1 MGLNVLTTVPV
12 PSFTGKVLVQAFEN
26 TSSAKSNSNLCSA
39 VFHILLPELSNDQLM
54 VIFLHFATLAPKFTS
69 KDRAKYKEIMH
80 TSSMMLMAHMFKTGQ
95 QCNIT
100 GAKSSPDKNSK
111 LYSRHKL
118 LESLIKPLV
127 TGGSVKLSA
136 DSPIDQQLAF
146 KKNLILSLAVRT
158 QWARLLRSTLKYD
171 SDKLYETLKS
181 MNERTLSNIDSCR
194 RKSIHVPRSVRFTFT
209 QILKRACASRH
220 EDPESRP
227 SPSLVYP
234 SSYH

>member
-1 MGLNVLTTVPV
+1 
-12 PSFTGKVLVQAFEN
+12 
-26 TSSAKSNSNLCSA
+26 
-39 VFHILLPELSNDQLM
+39 M

-127 TGGSVKLSA
+127 AGGSVKLSA
-136 DSPIDQQLAF
+136 DSPIAQQLAF

-158 QWARLLRSTLKYD
+158 PWAHLLRSTLKYD
-171 SDKLYETLKS
+171 LAKPDKLYETYII
-181 MNERTLSNIDSCR
+181 EY
-194 RKSIHVPRSVRFTFT
+194 RFMQT
-209 QILKRACASRH
+209 Q
-220 EDPESRP
+220 
-227 SPSLVYP
+227 VYP
-234 SSYH
+234 CTSLCTIHFHTNSEMSLRFKT